1 MRDYYEKRAAE
12 YDDWWLGTGL
22 FAPRSRP
29 GWHEDVDALRAV
41 LRGLSQARTLDLA
54 CGTGFLTRW
63 LPGIVVGVDQS
74 ASMLE
79 IARSRRPDAS
89 FVHGDA
95 LEPRPGFERIFS
107 GHFYG
112 HLDAEQRARFLAL
125 PCDEL
130 VIVDSALRPG
140 GVAEEWQE
148 RVLGDG
154 SRHTVYKRW
163 FSGQGLAEEL
173 GGGTVLHDGPW
184 FVAVR
189 SSSRRS

>member
-12 YDDWWLGTGL
+12 YDDWWLGKGL

-41 LRGLSQARTLDLA
+41 LRALSQARTLDLA

-63 LPGIVVGVDQS
+63 LPGFVVGVDQS

-95 LEPRPGFERIFS
+95 FEPRPGFERIFC

-112 HLDAEQRARFLAL
+112 HLDAEQRERFLAL

-140 GVAEEWQE
+140 GVAEDWQE
-148 RVLGDG
+148 RVLEDG
-154 SRHTVYKRW
+154 SRHSVYKRW
-163 FSGQGLAEEL
+163 FSGEGLAEEL
-173 GGGTVLHDGPW
+173 GGGTVLHEGPW